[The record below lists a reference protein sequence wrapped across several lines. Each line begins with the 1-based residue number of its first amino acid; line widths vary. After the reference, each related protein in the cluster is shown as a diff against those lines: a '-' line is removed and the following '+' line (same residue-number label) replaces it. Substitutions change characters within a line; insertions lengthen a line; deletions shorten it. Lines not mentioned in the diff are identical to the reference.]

1 ETLTTTL
8 PNGLRVV
15 SQETYGALCT
25 FGIVVNAG
33 SRLETD
39 ENTGTCHLLELMAF
53 KSTQTRSHQQVVS
66 EFEEMG
72 GTTSTHGSRDQ
83 MLY

>member
-1 ETLTTTL
+1 SDDNALYDHTLTVWSPST
-8 PNGLRVV
+8 P
-15 SQETYGALCT
+15 S
-25 FGIVVNAG
+25 NAC

-39 ENTGTCHLLELMAF
+39 QNTGTCHLLELMAF
-53 KSTQTRSHQQVVS
+53 KSTRTRTHQQVVS